1 MIDST
6 QWQRYVDNQCTPEEK
21 KEIALWLSQVSSD
34 ELDTLVEA
42 GWDRD
47 APPIPG
53 EVDFRVR
60 TALEKRMSARP
71 RRLNA
76 RVHRMTAA
84 PRRLDKRI
92 WLAAACV
99 VLLVC
104 ALALLRKAKRPEPLP
119 LAYKEIRNTTG
130 NLQITR
136 LPDGSFVWLS
146 PRSVLR
152 MGSDFNTRDR
162 HIQLSGEAY
171 FEVEKDPSRPFMV
184 SAGPLQTTVLG
195 THFDIESYPGE
206 STTTVSLSEGAVTVS
221 LSEGSAIRLSPG
233 MRLSYKDGFATGRL
247 LPGEE
252 NMWKNGSMVLNDVS
266 MPDALHRIG
275 ARFGKTI
282 RFSGAGLDKRRIT
295 ATYVDP
301 TLDVILRDLAYV
313 QGFTYRRKGDTVFIQ
328 SR

>member
-1 MIDST
+1 MS
-6 QWQRYVDNQCTPEEK
+6 
-21 KEIALWLSQVSSD
+21 LD

-42 GWDRD
+42 GWEGD
-47 APPIPG
+47 APSIPG

-60 TALEKRMSARP
+60 TALEKQMNIGVYRM
-71 RRLNA
+71 N
-76 RVHRMTAA
+76 TA
-84 PRRLDKRI
+84 PRRLHKRV
-92 WLAAACV
+92 WLAAASV
-99 VLLVC
+99 ALLVC
-104 ALALLRKAKRPEPLP
+104 GLTLLRKAKRAEPSP

-171 FEVEKDPSRPFMV
+171 FEIEKDPSRPFMV

-206 STTTVSLSEGAVTVS
+206 STTTVSLSEGSVAVKKAGDTT
-221 LSEGSAIRLSPG
+221 IRLSPG
-233 MRLSYKDGFATGRL
+233 MRLSYKNGFATGRL

-282 RFSGAGLDKRRIT
+282 RLSGAGLDKRRIT
-295 ATYVDP
+295 ANYVDP
-301 TLDVILRDLAYV
+301 ALDVILRNLAYV
-313 QGFTYRRKGDTVFIQ
+313 QGFTYRQRGDTVFIQ

>member
-1 MIDST
+1 
-6 QWQRYVDNQCTPEEK
+6 
-21 KEIALWLSQVSSD
+21 
-34 ELDTLVEA
+34 
-42 GWDRD
+42 
-47 APPIPG
+47 
-53 EVDFRVR
+53 
-60 TALEKRMSARP
+60 
-71 RRLNA
+71 
-76 RVHRMTAA
+76 
-84 PRRLDKRI
+84 
-92 WLAAACV
+92 
-99 VLLVC
+99 
-104 ALALLRKAKRPEPLP
+104 
-119 LAYKEIRNTTG
+119 
-130 NLQITR
+130 
-136 LPDGSFVWLS
+136 
-146 PRSVLR
+146 
-152 MGSDFNTRDR
+152 
-162 HIQLSGEAY
+162 
-171 FEVEKDPSRPFMV
+171 MV

-221 LSEGSAIRLSPG
+221 LSKGSAVRLSPG

-301 TLDVILRDLAYV
+301 TLDVILRNLAYV